1 MTLHLVPDLDE
12 APDDIFAKPG
22 YFGAELLTL
31 ALNLVAQQRVVGRHA
46 RVNPCRQR
54 NFHTTQIGAQCADH
68 FCSGHSHAHE
78 PASVMPTLCP
88 TICDDDRCGRT
99 GRRGNAADAA
109 TEMDPLV
116 RDIFRTA
123 RPLENEWR

>member
-54 NFHTTQIGAQCADH
+54 NFHTTQIGAQRADH
-68 FCSGHSHAHE
+68 FRSGHSHAHE
-78 PASVMPTLCP
+78 RASVMPTLYRQLAMVAGCGP
-88 TICDDDRCGRT
+88 TR
-99 GRRGNAADAA
+99 RRGNAADAA
-109 TEMDPLV
+109 TAPG
-116 RDIFRTA
+116 
-123 RPLENEWR
+123 PPGP